1 MTMQVPDT
9 LEVGGERLRT
19 HANPLGAYFAMAG
32 IESPFYGFLSA
43 NWRGY
48 VGAWAILRDRLYLA
62 ELRGSDQ
69 NEQPIVLKDLFPG
82 YPDRVFVHWFSG
94 EIRCPTGERIQAATR
109 HIYRCEKDRV
119 FTVRR
124 GVVTGHRIVHNEPQK
139 PFQQELD
146 IPKFL
151 SKQQ

>member
-32 IESPFYGFLSA
+32 IESPFYSFFSA

-48 VGAWAILRDRLYLA
+48 VGAWAILGDRLYLA

-109 HIYRCEKDRV
+109 HIYRCEKTAFSRCDV
-119 FTVRR
+119 VWLPATGSCITSRR
-124 GVVTGHRIVHNEPQK
+124 S
-139 PFQQELD
+139 PFNRNS
-146 IPKFL
+146 ISRSF
-151 SKQQ
+151 